1 MIFKEFGNDNKD
13 VIILLHGGG
22 LSWWNYKGVIELLK
36 TDYHIILPVLNGHPG
51 SDKSFIN
58 IEDNANE
65 IINFIDEKLN
75 GKIKLIGGLS
85 LGGQILLE
93 ILSKRNEIC
102 EYALIESAN
111 VIPSKFTNKLISPM
125 INSSYAL
132 IKNKTFSKLQFDSLH
147 INKELFDDYYKDTC
161 LIKKEDMIS
170 FLKASTSYKLKES
183 IKNTKTK
190 TFIYIGEKEN
200 KTIKDSADII
210 NKTIPNSI
218 KTIIPNLYHGE
229 FSINNPILY
238 VQEIDKI
245 LNNWR

>member
-51 SDKSFIN
+51 SDKPFIS

-65 IINFIDEKLN
+65 IINFIDEKFN
-75 GKIKLIGGLS
+75 GKIKLIVGLS

-111 VIPSKFTNKLISPM
+111 VIPSKITNKLISPM

-183 IKNTKTK
+183 IKNTKNK

-238 VQEIDKI
+238 VQEINKI
-245 LNNWR
+245 LNN

>member
-1 MIFKEFGNDNKD
+1 MIFKEFGNENKD

-22 LSWWNYKGVIELLK
+22 LSWWNYKNEIELLK
-36 TDYHIILPVLNGHPG
+36 SKYHIILPILNGHAG
-51 SDKSFIN
+51 SDKSFIS

-65 IINFIDEKLN
+65 IIDFIDDNFN
-75 GKIKLIGGLS
+75 GNVKLIGGLS

-93 ILSKRNEIC
+93 ILSKRNNIC
-102 EYALIESAN
+102 EYALIESSN
-111 VIPSKFTNKLISPM
+111 VIPSKLTNKLIKPM
-125 INSSYAL
+125 FSSSYGL

-170 FLKASTSYKLKES
+170 FLIASTSFKLKES
-183 IKNTKTK
+183 IKNIKTK

-218 KTIIPNLYHGE
+218 KTILPNLYHGE
-229 FSINNPILY
+229 YSINNPILY
-238 VQEIDKI
+238 VQEINKI
-245 LNNWR
+245 LNNEN